1 MVRNVN
7 KNAMRLKRHIR
18 VRGKISGTPECP
30 RLNVFR
36 SNANIY
42 AQIIDDVNGVTL
54 VSANTLEKDFE
65 GATGNI
71 EAAKKVGLILAERAK
86 AKGIEDVVFDRG
98 GYLYHGRVAALAEGA
113 REGGLNF

>member
-1 MVRNVN
+1 MVRRID
-7 KNAMRLKRHIR
+7 KNAMRLKRHVR

-54 VSANTLEKDFE
+54 VSASTLEKDFE
-65 GATGNI
+65 GATGNK
-71 EAAKKVGLILAERAK
+71 EAARKVGAMVAERAK
-86 AKGIEDVVFDRG
+86 AKGITAVVFDRS
-98 GYLYHGRVAALAEGA
+98 GYIFHGRVAELAEGA
-113 REGGLNF
+113 REAGLEF

>member
-1 MVRNVN
+1 MVSKVN
-7 KNAMRLKRHIR
+7 KNAMRLKRHVR

-71 EAAKKVGLILAERAK
+71 EAAKKVGTILAERAK

-98 GYLYHGRVAALAEGA
+98 GYIYHGRVAALAEGA
-113 REGGLNF
+113 REAGLNF